1 MGIKPSYIGS
11 HTVDG
16 AGNAGLSVKHLQWRT
31 AGERSQFIVAH
42 PCSVHRISTSADQG
56 SGTSK
61 HKVNLNEEL
70 AASLNLLHWWCVKFG
85 NYTAPITALENV
97 HKEIGREKY
106 KTIKSAVVTR
116 WLSRHRE
123 TELANQTQK
132 DLAIAINRLLSGS
145 TLEKIHDVDDVD
157 DDPPKKL
164 PTDDD
169 WLTFQQ
175 YEGAFRVLGMLLKFL
190 QGSGVIVHEELM
202 FTRCALE
209 HLSAP
214 FFTMYQNVSQG
225 EGEDLARD
233 LTVSVFRFSFLNLC
247 PLPTLILFRYR
258 NVHLTR

>member
-1 MGIKPSYIGS
+1 LSILSDLLRKNKNGS
-11 HTVDG
+11 TREWCHRD
-16 AGNAGLSVKHLQWRT
+16 LS
-31 AGERSQFIVAH
+31 AFS
-42 PCSVHRISTSADQG
+42 
-56 SGTSK
+56 
-61 HKVNLNEEL
+61 
-70 AASLNLLHWWCVKFG
+70 
-85 NYTAPITALENV
+85 LENV

-157 DDPPKKL
+157 DDPPEKL

-247 PLPTLILFRYR
+247 PLTTLILFF
-258 NVHLTR
+258 VTETST